1 MSSARY
7 ILYDSDGV
15 PFKLPPTTRP
25 TGMVE
30 LGFNVDA
37 FTPPFSS
44 QATMFGDR
52 REIISP
58 VQLKCF
64 MDLDT
69 EEEAFQKFIELKIA
83 LKNAVRIS
91 RGTTWYREL
100 TTPASSLLFLSKR
113 HPEGLTSSMDI
124 EFALLCKFPEWTR
137 GVVDDLVDYLALAE
151 EDKLLL

>member
-7 ILYDSDGV
+7 IIYDALGV
-15 PFKLPPTTRP
+15 PFKLPPTTKP
-25 TGMVE
+25 TGTVE

-44 QATMFGDR
+44 QAAVFGDR

-58 VQLKCF
+58 VQLRCF

-69 EEEAFQKFIELKIA
+69 EEEAFQKLIELKSKLRA
-83 LKNAVRIS
+83 AVRIS

-100 TTPASSLLFLSKR
+100 ASSDNNLMFLSKR

-124 EFALLCKFPEWTR
+124 QFALLCKFPEWTR